1 MIGSALSEVW
11 RFARFYVKRVQI
23 IIASENKYLDFSVL
37 TRKRGVAHL
46 CWRDNNLYLESREEC
61 FAVLKSSVDVE
72 GEHPRVAE
80 LLPLRQLVL
89 RVAGKAWAPQN
100 LVA

>member
-1 MIGSALSEVW
+1 MDWTDWTG
-11 RFARFYVKRVQI
+11 RTG
-23 IIASENKYLDFSVL
+23 LDWILPS
-37 TRKRGVAHL
+37 GA
-46 CWRDNNLYLESREEC
+46 NNLYLECREES
-61 FAVLKSSVDVE
+61 FAVLKPPVDVE

-80 LLPLRQLVL
+80 LLLLRQLVL